1 MLWPSCR
8 PRREVRLAPN
18 HALHVSSHYWGEP
31 ERAPHRR
38 VEFSQ
43 STYYGDDDDD
53 DVWYVRHP
61 RAAIEIVQQST
72 IYIPFYLE
80 AA

>member
-1 MLWPSCR
+1 MLAVGHDTRS
-8 PRREVRLAPN
+8 N
-18 HALHVSSHYWGEP
+18 HALHVTSYD
-31 ERAPHRR
+31 
-38 VEFSQ
+38 
-43 STYYGDDDDD
+43 DDDDD

-61 RAAIEIVQQST
+61 RAAIEIVQQSA